1 VDLDLGYF
9 EEEEISWSKIFGGK
23 EITQVDP
30 KDPSQIKRISEKY
43 RGKPR
48 DIDTRNAEAEKGR
61 DLYLEQQKDIYAT
74 KILPMDRGTARNI
87 INPPSPLPSPP
98 APPRDRGIWVTVPK
112 PCNPPSSQQHTWE
125 KRGNNNVA
133 I

>member
-1 VDLDLGYF
+1 MDLDLGYF

-61 DLYLEQQKDIYAT
+61 DLYREQQKDIYAT

-87 INPPSPLPSPP
+87 INPPLSTTIPP
-98 APPRDRGIWVTVPK
+98 CPTQRQGNLGHSTQAMQPTIQSAAHMGEER
-112 PCNPPSSQQHTWE
+112 QQ
-125 KRGNNNVA
+125 
-133 I
+133 